1 MDLVFEKKN
10 ISRELFNFIALSHA
24 YSKSLVNLLQ
34 QNSVMSTPLSF
45 ERAQGAQDWL
55 NIFRR
60 VMIRFYTLY
69 PQGTIKQH

>member
-45 ERAQGAQDWL
+45 ERAQDWL